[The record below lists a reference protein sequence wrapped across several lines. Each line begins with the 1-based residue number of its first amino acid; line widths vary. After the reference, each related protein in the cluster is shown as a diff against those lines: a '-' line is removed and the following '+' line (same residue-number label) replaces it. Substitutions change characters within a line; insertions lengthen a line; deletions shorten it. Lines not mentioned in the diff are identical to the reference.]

1 MTIYIDAMG
10 GDHAPLEIVKGA
22 YLAAKEFATPLTLI
36 GDTDIIDEIVKKENL
51 TSDKISLID
60 AKQNISMDEE
70 PANAVRKKKD
80 ASVVVAALKVKEDP
94 GSVFVSAGS
103 TGAVLSAALLY
114 TGRIKGIQRPALC
127 TLLPGKTPVLLI
139 DNGANAE
146 CKPEYLV
153 QFAIMGSAY
162 MQAVMGI
169 ENPRVALANI
179 GAEEIKGTP
188 LYKETHQLLKET
200 DINFIGNLEPK
211 ELLNGCADVL
221 VCDGFTGNII
231 LKTLEGS
238 FLYTFGLL
246 KKIFMS
252 GIKTKLAAGLL
263 KKDLYALKKTMDPS
277 TVGGV
282 PLLGING
289 GVIKAHGSSDA
300 EAFKN
305 AIGQAIKFQQNN
317 VVGKITNML

>member
-1 MTIYIDAMG
+1 
-10 GDHAPLEIVKGA
+10 
-22 YLAAKEFATPLTLI
+22 
-36 GDTDIIDEIVKKENL
+36 
-51 TSDKISLID
+51 
-60 AKQNISMDEE
+60 
-70 PANAVRKKKD
+70 
-80 ASVVVAALKVKEDP
+80 
-94 GSVFVSAGS
+94 
-103 TGAVLSAALLY
+103 
-114 TGRIKGIQRPALC
+114 
-127 TLLPGKTPVLLI
+127 
-139 DNGANAE
+139 
-146 CKPEYLV
+146 
-153 QFAIMGSAY
+153 MGSAY
-162 MQAVMGI
+162 MQAGMGI

-231 LKTLEGS
+231 STLEGS

-317 VVGKITNML
+317 VVGKLTICCKADSFCDITSMNYFCIRFM